1 MKRLILIVGSLL
13 LSSCAESGARTSETS
28 LPAGHPDLP
37 TSGVP
42 EATTTLSGPVLETM
56 QGAGYTYARIALGD
70 AEIWAAGPASQL
82 EVGQVVS
89 IADGTLMENFRSQS
103 LERTFE
109 EIYFV
114 GGFQTGADE
123 RSEIAEEAPT
133 ATSGAAIP
141 SNAVPGS
148 SGEAVEVLTGGG
160 YTYVRVKVGDEH
172 VWIAGPGINI
182 EQGSTVGW
190 SGATQM
196 GEFYSPT
203 LDRTFDSIL
212 FVSRIAGGG

>member
-1 MKRLILIVGSLL
+1 MKPLILILGSLL

-114 GGFQTGADE
+114 GGFQAGVDE
-123 RSEIAEEAPT
+123 RSEIAEALCRSPKTVDGHREKIMEKLDIHDRAELVRF
-133 ATSGAAIP
+133 AIREGL
-141 SNAVPGS
+141 A
-148 SGEAVEVLTGGG
+148 EV
-160 YTYVRVKVGDEH
+160 
-172 VWIAGPGINI
+172 
-182 EQGSTVGW
+182 
-190 SGATQM
+190 
-196 GEFYSPT
+196 
-203 LDRTFDSIL
+203 
-212 FVSRIAGGG
+212 